1 MKNFLLLLFSLTSFL
16 SLSAAEPNEKNWSW
30 AVNGQTLRI
39 TFDLPAGYYAYA
51 GNTGPVFMPAA
62 KAVKTPPVVRKKDLV
77 MEEEQEIYPGGKVYS
92 WEYDLK
98 SLTYPLSISVEWQ
111 LCKEPA
117 KNGGE
122 AICLL
127 PGKAGLTV
135 FDSAADLQK
144 QKVIT
149 AKGKVCAVKEER
161 SEEEV
166 VFLRRF
172 KVLRR
177 VSGYQ
182 SPKELTAFIRG
193 ENTAS
198 HFSFEDKGI
207 LMSLLLA
214 LLGGF
219 LLNLTPC
226 VLPLIPVNLAVIGA
240 GANSQN
246 QKKERI
252 LRGCL
257 YGAGIALTYGILG
270 VIAVL
275 TGTTFGQLDS
285 SWIFNGIAGLIFLL
299 LGLAMFDLFRFDL
312 SGAAGKFRMPSA
324 AGRSGVFLMG
334 ALAAVLAGACVAP
347 VIAAALVQAA
357 KLSAHGNYAG
367 LCLPFLVGLGM
378 ALPWPFAAAGI
389 AFFPK
394 PGAWMNHV
402 KHVLGI
408 LILCL
413 AAYYGWITFSLLRPA
428 ADTGNW
434 KGNVSFQQINHA
446 LTRSTA
452 VKKPILLDFGA
463 SWCKACT
470 LMEKNSFPHPDV
482 QAALE
487 NVILIKVPAEKPSD
501 PATAELLNAFEVKGL
516 PELLLIEPD
525 IPRKKS
531 K

>member
-16 SLSAAEPNEKNWSW
+16 SLSAGEPNEKNWSW
-30 AVNGQTLRI
+30 SVNGQTLRI
-39 TFDLPAGYYAYA
+39 SFDLPAEYYAYA

-77 MEEEQEIYPGGKVYS
+77 LDAEQEVYPGGKVYT

-98 SLTYPLSISVEWQ
+98 SLTYPLSLSVEWQ

-117 KNGGE
+117 KTGGE

-127 PGKAGLTV
+127 PGKAGLAV
-135 FDSAADLQK
+135 FESAADLQK
-144 QKVIT
+144 QKAIT
-149 AKGKVCAVKEER
+149 AKGKLSAVKEER
-161 SEEEV
+161 SEEEL

-172 KVLRR
+172 KILRR

-182 SPKELTAFIRG
+182 SPKELVAFIRG
-193 ENTAS
+193 ESAEN

-214 LLGGF
+214 LVGGF

-270 VIAVL
+270 VVAVL

-299 LGLAMFDLFRFDL
+299 LGLAMFDLFRIDL

-428 ADTGNW
+428 SDSDAW
-434 KGNVSFQQINHA
+434 KENVSFQQINHA
-446 LTRSTA
+446 LTRSAA

-487 NVILIKVPAEKPSD
+487 NVIFIKVPAEKPSD

-516 PELLLIEPD
+516 PELILIEPD
-525 IPRKKS
+525 IPKK

>member
-1 MKNFLLLLFSLTSFL
+1 MKICMFLLLSLLSFVI
-16 SLSAAEPNEKNWSW
+16 SAKEPDEKNWSW
-30 AVNGQTLRI
+30 AVSEKILKVS
-39 TFDLPAGYYAYA
+39 FDLPAGYYAYA
-51 GNTGPVFMPAA
+51 GNTGPVLMPRAGAAKIPAA
-62 KAVKTPPVVRKKDLV
+62 VTKRDIVL
-77 MEEEQEIYPGGKVYS
+77 EENQEIFPGGKVYV
-92 WEYDLK
+92 WEFDLK
-98 SLTYPLSISVEWQ
+98 TLKYPLSLGVEWQ
-111 LCKEPA
+111 LCKEPG
-117 KNGGE
+117 KKGGE
-122 AICLL
+122 AVCLL
-127 PGKAGLTV
+127 PGKAGLAV
-135 FDSAADLQK
+135 FESPADLHKRQVAAQNK
-144 QKVIT
+144 KLP
-149 AKGKVCAVKEER
+149 AVTEER

-166 VFLRRF
+166 VFLRRY

-182 SPKELTAFIRG
+182 SPKELLAFLRG
-193 ENTAS
+193 ESSAS
-198 HFSFEDKGI
+198 FSFEDKGV

-214 LLGGF
+214 LFGGF

-270 VIAVL
+270 VVAVL

-285 SWIFNGIAGLIFLL
+285 NWIFNGAAGLIFLL
-299 LGLAMFDLFRFDL
+299 LGLAMFGVFRFDF
-312 SGAAGKFRMPSA
+312 SGAAGRFRMPSA

-402 KHVLGI
+402 KHALGV

-413 AAYYGWITFSLLRPA
+413 AAYYGWISFNIFRASGA
-428 ADTGNW
+428 VGDW
-434 KGNVSFQQINHA
+434 KGNVTYQQINHA
-446 LTRSTA
+446 LTRSA
-452 VKKPILLDFGA
+452 AMKKPVLLDFGA

-470 LMEKNSFPHPDV
+470 LMEKNSFPDPEV
-482 QAALE
+482 KAELE
-487 NVILIKVPAEKPSD
+487 NVILLKIPAEKPSA
-501 PATAELLNAFEVKGL
+501 PNTAEMLKTFEVKGL
-516 PELLLIEPD
+516 PELILIEPD
-525 IPRKKS
+525 ILRKK
-531 K
+531 